1 MKKSLKLI
9 SLVAA
14 LSFAFALAG
23 CSNSTGDSSS
33 GGGSHGGGGQGGGGG
48 TTPPVLT
55 DLETPL
61 TLEATADCKITL
73 TKPWSTLKYKVN
85 DGELTAVTS
94 SEISIK
100 ENDKISFFA
109 EGSEN
114 TDNVQFHIYFD
125 KDCYVY
131 GNIMSLVSLDIA
143 SGKWNSSAKTLTT
156 KKCFAYLFEN
166 NYHIKFHDNKSLI
179 LPATTLADYCYYKM
193 FKCCKTL
200 TSVPALPAT
209 TLADH
214 CYDSMFEICSS
225 LTSAPSLPA
234 TILADSCYSSM
245 FEGCTSLTSAPVLP
259 ATTLADDCYSHMFD
273 GCTSL
278 TSAPALSATILM
290 EGCYNCMFAGC
301 TSLTSAPA
309 LSATV
314 LMEGCYNSMFT
325 GCTSLTSAPAL
336 PAKSLVEICY
346 AHMFENCTSLTSAPA
361 LSATTLADAC
371 YSFMFKNCTSL
382 SSAPALPATT
392 LTDSCYSY
400 MFEGCT
406 SLTSAPE
413 LPASKLV
420 KYCYQDMFYGCQQLN
435 YIECLATDIS
445 ARNCTSD
452 WVKDV
457 AASGT
462 FIKADS
468 MTNWS
473 TWSTGA
479 DGIPSG
485 WTVKDVNSVN
495 SKKLPLTLEAIA
507 DCNITLINPWTALKY
522 KINNGELTAVVAT
535 GTNSNSKPISEIPI
549 SANDTISFFAEG
561 TENTSS
567 DFLTIDCDA
576 DCYVYGNVMSLI
588 DPDNFKT
595 AISLENTQF
604 AFALLF
610 YENEHIKNHSSKA
623 LVLPATTLA
632 SGCYYG
638 MFNEC
643 SGLTEA
649 PELPAKTLV
658 EGCYG
663 FMFTGCSNLKSIT
676 CLATDISAH
685 MSTTDWVLGVPGDGT
700 FTKDPFMDGWP
711 TSGAGIPSGWTVK
724 DYNQ

>member
-73 TKPWSTLKYKVN
+73 TNPWSTLKYKVN
-85 DGELTAVTS
+85 DGKLTAVTS

-100 ENDKISFFA
+100 E
-109 EGSEN
+109 
-114 TDNVQFHIYFD
+114 
-125 KDCYVY
+125 
-131 GNIMSLVSLDIA
+131 
-143 SGKWNSSAKTLTT
+143 
-156 KKCFAYLFEN
+156 
-166 NYHIKFHDNKSLI
+166 
-179 LPATTLADYCYYKM
+179 
-193 FKCCKTL
+193 
-200 TSVPALPAT
+200 
-209 TLADH
+209 
-214 CYDSMFEICSS
+214 
-225 LTSAPSLPA
+225 
-234 TILADSCYSSM
+234 
-245 FEGCTSLTSAPVLP
+245 
-259 ATTLADDCYSHMFD
+259 
-273 GCTSL
+273 
-278 TSAPALSATILM
+278 
-290 EGCYNCMFAGC
+290 
-301 TSLTSAPA
+301 
-309 LSATV
+309 
-314 LMEGCYNSMFT
+314 
-325 GCTSLTSAPAL
+325 
-336 PAKSLVEICY
+336 
-346 AHMFENCTSLTSAPA
+346 
-361 LSATTLADAC
+361 
-371 YSFMFKNCTSL
+371 
-382 SSAPALPATT
+382 
-392 LTDSCYSY
+392 
-400 MFEGCT
+400 
-406 SLTSAPE
+406 
-413 LPASKLV
+413 
-420 KYCYQDMFYGCQQLN
+420 
-435 YIECLATDIS
+435 
-445 ARNCTSD
+445 
-452 WVKDV
+452 
-457 AASGT
+457 
-462 FIKADS
+462 
-468 MTNWS
+468 
-473 TWSTGA
+473 
-479 DGIPSG
+479 
-485 WTVKDVNSVN
+485 
-495 SKKLPLTLEAIA
+495 
-507 DCNITLINPWTALKY
+507 
-522 KINNGELTAVVAT
+522 
-535 GTNSNSKPISEIPI
+535 
-549 SANDTISFFAEG
+549 NDTISFFAEG

-595 AISLENTQF
+595 AISLENTKF

-610 YENEHIKNHSSKA
+610 YENEHINNHSSKA

-700 FTKDPFMDGWP
+700 FTKDPFMDGWL